1 MRNKSY
7 IFVLILLVGVSIL
20 TYQLIIP
27 QFATQEYDKET
38 VQNISQ
44 GITTTTEATS
54 NQIEETIALDT
65 EDSSSEDEDNLDIDS
80 SIEDE
85 LLKFNEA
92 ESLEGSFTSY
102 LLIGSDERTANSS
115 PARGY
120 VKGKRA
126 DVIILGLINN
136 LSLIHI

>member
-44 GITTTTEATS
+44 GITTTTEAAS
-54 NQIEETIALDT
+54 NQIEETIELDT
-65 EDSSSEDEDNLDIDS
+65 EDSSEDE
-80 SIEDE
+80 
-85 LLKFNEA
+85 
-92 ESLEGSFTSY
+92 ES
-102 LLIGSDERTANSS
+102 SDEEPSS
-115 PARGY
+115 DLAQESIRPSVNA
-120 VKGKRA
+120 KKA
-126 DVIILGLINN
+126 AM
-136 LSLIHI
+136 